1 MISYGQILKWQ
12 CPSLHSKDYDIIE
25 TMAKDIKKYRC
36 RTSITSVIFQP
47 IDIHDILFKPVVFKT
62 RSSISIVHLIKAL
75 LKKLCSIKIDRY
87 FDNYYFPSNKQK

>member
-12 CPSLHSKDYDIIE
+12 CPRLHSKDYDIIE

-36 RTSITSVIFQP
+36 RTSITSIIFQP

-62 RSSISIVHLIKAL
+62 GSSLYSSFNKTIIEKTMQYQ
-75 LKKLCSIKIDRY
+75 DRPI
-87 FDNYYFPSNKQK
+87 F